1 MRSSV
6 FCLALAALVGSTAA
20 ASTGPARDRG
30 VEVRFVAPRPAL
42 PAAQEPREQ
51 ESDYEK
57 RETHARDLEEFSG
70 GAIGLIAAVLIV
82 ILILILI

>member
-6 FCLALAALVGSTAA
+6 FILALAALVGTTAEA
-20 ASTGPARDRG
+20 ATGPARDRG
-30 VEVRFVAPRPAL
+30 VEVRSMEPRPAL
-42 PAAQEPREQ
+42 PQAQEPKVQ
-51 ESDYEK
+51 ETDYER
-57 RETHARDLEEFSG
+57 RETHARELEQFSG